1 MNLKKLLL
9 ICLSAL
15 SFSAFAESPAG
26 LNKDWVP
33 AAITPDGSDIHYVN
47 LKSIERNGQIVK
59 VWVASTRSKEND
71 SSKTLREINCKT
83 NQYRFLSVVSYK
95 DTGFSVTDSSTHEQG
110 AWIHL
115 VPDTIGYVLRDFV
128 CKTK

>member
-1 MNLKKLLL
+1 MKIIK
-9 ICLSAL
+9 LSAIVFAL
-15 SFSAFAESPAG
+15 FSLNAAAQTPAG
-26 LNKDWVP
+26 LNNDWVP

-59 VWVASTRSKEND
+59 VWVASTRSKEKD